1 MTLDKHKIAYL
12 NIGYRKRLYDSIK
25 YIHNIIGDKLYF
37 VYKGAAIN
45 LFYNDYNNSM
55 RGFRDIDIWVEPEAK
70 KIIRKKE
77 DSDGTKIIL
86 TNTVFGIDYKS
97 VLDIKSGE
105 KIEDIIPIN
114 MVLDNLIEIQLEDIR
129 IKIPTLEMQ
138 MILMIAHKIKHER
151 LKDNREHFLA
161 DSSFFVDRIKN
172 RNKVYELARKLSILE
187 EVNNIYDR
195 FD

>member
-1 MTLDKHKIAYL
+1 MTLDKHKKAYL

-25 YIHNIIGDKLYF
+25 YVHNIIEDKLYF

-45 LFYNDYNNSM
+45 LFDNDYNNSI
-55 RGFRDIDIWVEPEAK
+55 RGFRDIDIWVEPKAK
-70 KIIRKKE
+70 KIIQKKE
-77 DSDGTKIIL
+77 DSDGKKIIL
-86 TNTVFGIDYKS
+86 TNTVFGINYKS

-138 MILMIAHKIKHER
+138 MILMIAHQIKHER
-151 LKDNREHFLA
+151 LKEHREHFLE
-161 DSSFFVDRIKN
+161 DTIFFVNRIKN
-172 RNKVYELARKLSILE
+172 RNKVYELAEKLSILE
-187 EVNNIYDR
+187 EVKNIYDR

>member
-1 MTLDKHKIAYL
+1 MTLDKHKKAYL

-25 YIHNIIGDKLYF
+25 YVHNIIEDKLYF

-45 LFYNDYNNSM
+45 LFDNDYNNSI
-55 RGFRDIDIWVEPEAK
+55 RGFRDIDIWVEPKAK
-70 KIIRKKE
+70 KKKKKKE
-77 DSDGTKIIL
+77 DSDGKKIIL
-86 TNTVFGIDYKS
+86 TNTVFGINYKS

-138 MILMIAHKIKHER
+138 MILMIAHQIKHER
-151 LKDNREHFLA
+151 LKEHREHFLE
-161 DSSFFVDRIKN
+161 DTIFFVNRIKN
-172 RNKVYELARKLSILE
+172 RNKVYELAEKLSILE
-187 EVNNIYDR
+187 EVKNIYDR